1 MTTKCA
7 RLVLAVSGLALAL
20 GSVTACSDDSTA
32 SAPITN
38 NPVTTTS
45 LYSAAPSG
53 TPASSS
59 TAPTGDSVKPST
71 EASGAPTTK
80 LPDTAP
86 NPSTKVPESFPGPPG
101 EPLDDK
107 AKAYL
112 AALKYQNVEFAGDT
126 DNSVALTMAK
136 YVCGARQKG
145 TDPGMV
151 KAFVTASVG
160 PGTETVEQAN
170 AKADKVIRAAE
181 QHYC

>member
-1 MTTKCA
+1 MTSKCA
-7 RLVLAVSGLALAL
+7 RLVPAATGLALAL
-20 GSVTACSDDSTA
+20 IAVSACSDDSTA

-45 LYSAAPSG
+45 LYSAAPSA

-59 TAPTGDSVKPST
+59 KST
-71 EASGAPTTK
+71 EAIGSSSAAASAADPSK
-80 LPDTAP
+80 LPDTGP
-86 NPSTKVPESFPGPPG
+86 NPSTKVPESFPGPSG

-112 AALKYQNVEFAGDT
+112 AALKAQKVEFMGDN

-145 TDPGMV
+145 TDPSMV

-160 PGTETVEQAN
+160 PGTETVEEAN

>member
-7 RLVLAVSGLALAL
+7 RLVLAVTGLALAL
-20 GSVTACSDDSTA
+20 GSISACSDDSTA

-45 LYSAAPSG
+45 LYSAAGSSASAPGSASAESPSKAVSDAPSG
-53 TPASSS
+53 TS
-59 TAPTGDSVKPST
+59 
-71 EASGAPTTK
+71 K
-80 LPDTAP
+80 LPETGP
-86 NPSTKVPESFPGPPG
+86 NPSTKVPDSFPVPSGA
-101 EPLDDK
+101 PLDDK
-107 AKAYL
+107 ARAYL
-112 AALKYQNVEFAGDT
+112 GALKAANVTFMGDS

-160 PGTETVEQAN
+160 PGTKTVEEAN
-170 AKADKVIRAAE
+170 VKADKVIRAAE